1 VEPLPRDASS
11 GPLYRGVP
19 EPYRAAAYR
28 NSRGPVSGGAR
39 KSGPGRPAPGGAQ
52 RGWRSRPGWLGV
64 LLVIAGALGGLL
76 GTVLTGSEPGFLL
89 GAGVILGTVCGA
101 VAVQPR
107 AAYLIIP
114 VPALAY
120 LAAAVLAGFIH
131 DHAID
136 TTRTEL
142 AVGLTQWVA
151 SGFLVMIAAT
161 LLAIAIAAIR
171 WLASRHTML

>member
-1 VEPLPRDASS
+1 MEPLPHDASS
-11 GPLYRGVP
+11 GPLYRGMS
-19 EPYRAAAYR
+19 EPYPAVAYR
-28 NSRGPVSGGAR
+28 NSRPPVSGGAR
-39 KSGPGRPAPGGAQ
+39 KSGAGRPAPGGAQ
-52 RGWRSRPGWLGV
+52 RRWGSRPGRLGV
-64 LLVIAGALGGLL
+64 LLVIAGTLAGLL

-89 GAGVILGTVCGA
+89 AAGLILGTVCGA
-101 VAVQPR
+101 AAVQPR
-107 AAYLIIP
+107 VAYLVIP

-120 LAAAVLAGFIH
+120 VVAAVLAGFIH

-142 AVGLTQWVA
+142 AVGMTQWVA
-151 SGFLVMIAAT
+151 SGFLVMVAAT